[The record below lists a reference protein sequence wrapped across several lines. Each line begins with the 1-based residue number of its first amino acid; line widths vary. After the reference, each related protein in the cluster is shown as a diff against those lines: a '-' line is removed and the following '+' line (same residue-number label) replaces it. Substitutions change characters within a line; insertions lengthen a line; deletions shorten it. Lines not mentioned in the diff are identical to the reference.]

1 MSMEG
6 KIRVPN
12 FKNVLKILK
21 GIGEEAILVFDEDGL
36 SVRMVDGEKTKM
48 VQSKDQRRWI
58 QQLCMRS
65 PI

>member
-36 SVRMVDGEKTKM
+36 SVRMVDGKCLSTDGIEWG
-48 VQSKDQRRWI
+48 S
-58 QQLCMRS
+58 
-65 PI
+65 